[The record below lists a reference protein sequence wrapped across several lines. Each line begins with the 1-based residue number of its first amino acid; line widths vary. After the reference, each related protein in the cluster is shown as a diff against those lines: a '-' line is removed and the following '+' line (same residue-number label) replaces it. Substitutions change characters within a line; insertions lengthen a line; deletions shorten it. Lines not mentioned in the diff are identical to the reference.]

1 MQAAPTAALMTPG
14 GTASVERK
22 APVQAERYRG
32 FVLIPE
38 DDLSWQV
45 RPECSPM
52 HVLPFRTPACSI
64 ADVKALVDWR
74 LARLGR
80 DRRPQPKAELLP
92 KSKGNG
98 WQLAEVQDQQK
109 TA

>member
-1 MQAAPTAALMTPG
+1 MRPS
-14 GTASVERK
+14 GTTSVERK
-22 APVQAERYRG
+22 APVQVERYRG

-38 DDLSWQV
+38 GDLSWQV
-45 RPECSPM
+45 RPERSPM
-52 HVLPFRTPACSI
+52 HVLPFRTPACSL

-80 DRRPQPKAELLP
+80 DHRPKSELLP
-92 KSKGNG
+92 KAQEGP
-98 WQLAEVQDQQK
+98 WQLTPVQGQQK

>member
-1 MQAAPTAALMTPG
+1 MPPG

-22 APVQAERYRG
+22 APVQVERYRG

-45 RPECSPM
+45 RPERSPM
-52 HVLPFRTPACSI
+52 HVLPFRTPACSL

-80 DRRPQPKAELLP
+80 DRSPKAEKLA
-92 KSKGNG
+92 KTQGNG
-98 WQLAEVQDQQK
+98 WQLTEAQEQQK

>member
-1 MQAAPTAALMTPG
+1 MEIQTPG
-14 GTASVERK
+14 QV
-22 APVQAERYRG
+22 ERYRG

-45 RPECSPM
+45 RPERSPM

-92 KSKGNG
+92 KSKANG
-98 WQLAEVQDQQK
+98 WQLTEVQDQQT

>member
-1 MQAAPTAALMTPG
+1 MESNTPG
-14 GTASVERK
+14 QV
-22 APVQAERYRG
+22 ERYRG

-45 RPECSPM
+45 RPERSPM

-80 DRRPQPKAELLP
+80 DHRPKAEQLP
-92 KSKGNG
+92 KSQGNG
-98 WQLAEVQDQQK
+98 WQLTAVDEQQK

>member
-1 MQAAPTAALMTPG
+1 LEIQTPG
-14 GTASVERK
+14 QV
-22 APVQAERYRG
+22 ERYRG

-45 RPECSPM
+45 RPERSPM

>member
-22 APVQAERYRG
+22 APVQVERYRG

-45 RPECSPM
+45 RPERSPM

-98 WQLAEVQDQQK
+98 WQLAEVEEQQK

>member
-1 MQAAPTAALMTPG
+1 MKRSELEIQTPG
-14 GTASVERK
+14 QV
-22 APVQAERYRG
+22 ERYRG

-45 RPECSPM
+45 RPERSPM

-80 DRRPQPKAELLP
+80 DRRPKAELLP

-98 WQLAEVQDQQK
+98 WQLAEVQNQQK

>member
-1 MQAAPTAALMTPG
+1 MEIQTPG
-14 GTASVERK
+14 QV
-22 APVQAERYRG
+22 ERYRG

-45 RPECSPM
+45 RPERSPM
-52 HVLPFRTPACSI
+52 HVLPFRPPACSI

-92 KSKGNG
+92 QSKGNG
-98 WQLAEVQDQQK
+98 WQLTDMQDQQK

>member
-22 APVQAERYRG
+22 APVQVERYRG

-45 RPECSPM
+45 RPERSPM

>member
-1 MQAAPTAALMTPG
+1 MQAAPTTALMRSG
-14 GTASVERK
+14 GTTSVERK
-22 APVQAERYRG
+22 APVQVERYRG

-38 DDLSWQV
+38 GDLSWQV
-45 RPECSPM
+45 RPERSPM

-80 DRRPQPKAELLP
+80 DHRPKAEQLA
-92 KSKGNG
+92 KSQGNG
-98 WQLAEVQDQQK
+98 WQLTAVDEQQK

>member
-1 MQAAPTAALMTPG
+1 MQASPTAALMTPG

-22 APVQAERYRG
+22 APVQVERYRG

-45 RPECSPM
+45 RPERSPM

-98 WQLAEVQDQQK
+98 WQLAEVEEQQK

>member
-1 MQAAPTAALMTPG
+1 MQ
-14 GTASVERK
+14 V
-22 APVQAERYRG
+22 ERYRG

-38 DDLSWQV
+38 GDLSWQV
-45 RPECSPM
+45 RPERSPM
-52 HVLPFRTPACSI
+52 HVLPFRTPACSL

-80 DRRPQPKAELLP
+80 DHRPKPELLP
-92 KSKGNG
+92 KSQEGPWKM
-98 WQLAEVQDQQK
+98 APVQEQQK

>member
-1 MQAAPTAALMTPG
+1 M
-14 GTASVERK
+14 
-22 APVQAERYRG
+22 ERYRG

-45 RPECSPM
+45 RPERSPM

-80 DRRPQPKAELLP
+80 DRSPKSELLP
-92 KSKGNG
+92 KSQESP
-98 WQLAEVQDQQK
+98 WQLAPVQEQQK

>member
-1 MQAAPTAALMTPG
+1 LESKT
-14 GTASVERK
+14 
-22 APVQAERYRG
+22 PVQVERYRG

-38 DDLSWQV
+38 NDLSWQV
-45 RPECSPM
+45 RPERSPM

-80 DRRPQPKAELLP
+80 EFSPKADSLP
-92 KSKGNG
+92 KSQDKA
-98 WQLAEVQDQQK
+98 WQLAPASEQQK
-109 TA
+109 AA

>member
-1 MQAAPTAALMTPG
+1 M
-14 GTASVERK
+14 ERK
-22 APVQAERYRG
+22 APVQVERYRG

-38 DDLSWQV
+38 GDLSWQV
-45 RPECSPM
+45 RPERSPM
-52 HVLPFRTPACSI
+52 HVLPFRTPACSL

-80 DRRPQPKAELLP
+80 DHRPKPELLP
-92 KSKGNG
+92 KSQEGP
-98 WQLAEVQDQQK
+98 WQLAPVQDQQK

>member
-1 MQAAPTAALMTPG
+1 MRPS
-14 GTASVERK
+14 GTTSVERK
-22 APVQAERYRG
+22 APVQVERYRG

-38 DDLSWQV
+38 GDLSWQV
-45 RPECSPM
+45 RPERSPM

-80 DRRPQPKAELLP
+80 DHRPKAEQLP
-92 KSKGNG
+92 KSQGNG
-98 WQLAEVQDQQK
+98 WQLTAVDEQQK

>member
-1 MQAAPTAALMTPG
+1 M
-14 GTASVERK
+14 
-22 APVQAERYRG
+22 ERYRG

-45 RPECSPM
+45 RPERSPM

-80 DRRPQPKAELLP
+80 DRRPKAELLP
-92 KSKGNG
+92 KSKVNG
-98 WQLAEVQDQQK
+98 WQLAEVQNQQK

>member
-1 MQAAPTAALMTPG
+1 MELESNTPLH
-14 GTASVERK
+14 
-22 APVQAERYRG
+22 VQRYRG

-45 RPECSPM
+45 RPERSPM
-52 HVLPFRTPACSI
+52 HVLPFRAPACSI

-80 DRRPQPKAELLP
+80 DRRPKAELLP
-92 KSKGNG
+92 KAQAPAALSPNQ
-98 WQLAEVQDQQK
+98 WQLGVAQQQQK

>member
-1 MQAAPTAALMTPG
+1 MEIQTPG
-14 GTASVERK
+14 QV
-22 APVQAERYRG
+22 ERYRG

-45 RPECSPM
+45 RPERSPM

-80 DRRPQPKAELLP
+80 DRRPQPKAELLH

-98 WQLAEVQDQQK
+98 WQLTDMQDQQK

>member
-1 MQAAPTAALMTPG
+1 MQAPATAALMRPS
-14 GTASVERK
+14 GTTSVERK
-22 APVQAERYRG
+22 APVQVERYRG

-45 RPECSPM
+45 RPERSPM

-80 DRRPQPKAELLP
+80 DRRPKAELLP

-98 WQLAEVQDQQK
+98 WQLAEVEEQQK

>member
-1 MQAAPTAALMTPG
+1 MQ
-14 GTASVERK
+14 
-22 APVQAERYRG
+22 RYRG

-45 RPECSPM
+45 RPERSPM
-52 HVLPFRTPACSI
+52 HVLPFRAPACSI

-80 DRRPQPKAELLP
+80 DRRPQAELLP
-92 KSKGNG
+92 KAQAPAALSPNQ
-98 WQLAEVQDQQK
+98 WQLGVAQQQQK

>member
-1 MQAAPTAALMTPG
+1 MEIQTPG
-14 GTASVERK
+14 QV
-22 APVQAERYRG
+22 ERYRG

-45 RPECSPM
+45 RPERSPM

-98 WQLAEVQDQQK
+98 WKLTDMQDQQK

>member
-1 MQAAPTAALMTPG
+1 MQ
-14 GTASVERK
+14 V
-22 APVQAERYRG
+22 ERYRG

-45 RPECSPM
+45 RPERSPM

-80 DRRPQPKAELLP
+80 DRRPKPNAELLP
-92 KSKGNG
+92 KSKDNG

>member
-1 MQAAPTAALMTPG
+1 MQ
-14 GTASVERK
+14 V
-22 APVQAERYRG
+22 ERYRG

-45 RPECSPM
+45 RPERSPM

-80 DRRPQPKAELLP
+80 DHRPKAELLP
-92 KSKGNG
+92 KSQEGPWKMAPA
-98 WQLAEVQDQQK
+98 QEQQK

>member
-1 MQAAPTAALMTPG
+1 MELESNTPLH
-14 GTASVERK
+14 
-22 APVQAERYRG
+22 VQRYRG

-45 RPECSPM
+45 RPERSPM
-52 HVLPFRTPACSI
+52 HVLPFRAPACSI

-80 DRRPQPKAELLP
+80 ARRPKAELLP
-92 KSKGNG
+92 KAQAPAALSPNQ
-98 WQLAEVQDQQK
+98 WQLGVAQQQQK

>member
-1 MQAAPTAALMTPG
+1 MQ
-14 GTASVERK
+14 V
-22 APVQAERYRG
+22 ERYRG

-38 DDLSWQV
+38 GDLSWQV
-45 RPECSPM
+45 RPERSPM
-52 HVLPFRTPACSI
+52 HVLPFRTPACSL

-80 DRRPQPKAELLP
+80 DHRPKSELLP
-92 KSKGNG
+92 KSQEAHWK
-98 WQLAEVQDQQK
+98 LAPVQEQQK